1 MTWAPTRAASA
12 SSPEAASLWAVSSFQ
27 PSNLQDAPPSAETG
41 TQPNVVSSAATVD
54 LLAQKQ
60 TTGDALAVS
69 SEWTTPPAAEEPA
82 QPSPWT
88 TAGTEKEEQVQ
99 FVEEFVEKTLVVVE
113 EVAAPCG
120 SGGGR
125 AGGAATTRR
134 QFRTAA
140 SSATPTS
147 KEDAHQAPSRSWP
160 SKLSA
165 FSRSVSS
172 TSNVSAPR
180 DVAGMTRND
189 KA

>member
-1 MTWAPTRAASA
+1 MEK
-12 SSPEAASLWAVSSFQ
+12 SP
-27 PSNLQDAPPSAETG
+27 
-41 TQPNVVSSAATVD
+41 
-54 LLAQKQ
+54 
-60 TTGDALAVS
+60 
-69 SEWTTPPAAEEPA
+69 
-82 QPSPWT
+82 
-88 TAGTEKEEQVQ
+88 
-99 FVEEFVEKTLVVVE
+99 VVVE

-165 FSRSVSS
+165 FPRSVSP